1 MDLNEIL
8 KILMRYTL
16 FPWDCSSIGQ
26 STALSRRKLRVRAP
40 SVPTD
45 PINTSTHLFILWQTK
60 HNEMNRILVLL
71 NLNRYFFFFRYFSS
85 NTNIQILIT
94 STSTY
99 STYWWERGIIG
110 LVQFLG
116 TSYSGF
122 QGITYWVWSFNLLPL
137 YNGIEYHMFLGS
149 TYTTRICFLYTPK
162 LNWSYPEKD
171 VSD

>member
-1 MDLNEIL
+1 
-8 KILMRYTL
+8 MRYTL

-45 PINTSTHLFILWQTK
+45 PINTSTHLFILWQNK
-60 HNEMNRILVLL
+60 HNEMNRISVLL
-71 NLNRYFFFFRYFSS
+71 NIYFLFFRYFSS
-85 NTNIQILIT
+85 NTNIKIFIT
-94 STSTY
+94 STSP
-99 STYWWERGIIG
+99 YWWERGIIG
-110 LVQFLG
+110 LVQLLG

-149 TYTTRICFLYTPK
+149 TYTIRIHYQNSFLVHSKIRFELPRKRRFRLK
-162 LNWSYPEKD
+162 LSPFL
-171 VSD
+171 VLI